1 MKYESLKSLFYQ
13 DYNNF
18 DNNYKNRL
26 NNPVAVK
33 TNLFIHPFDKK
44 RQKRLLEKYEIFYL
58 PNSEISILLQ
68 DIFTNTKKI
77 ENIRA
82 RLPRV
87 AEQQLFM
94 TNLVNELQST
104 NEIEGVRSTKK
115 EINAVMSRIL
125 KKDYA
130 NQRFEGLVKQYLNL
144 QNEEEVSIKNPSDF
158 RKIWDSLLSNA
169 EVDAQPDGKFFRKD
183 FVYITDGNRNVHEGD
198 KNEEQIISDLDSLIS
213 ELHDNTIPAI
223 PRYLIAHYFYEYIHP
238 FYDGNGRTGRYIL
251 CSYLASILDPL
262 TAITFSSTIAKKKS
276 TYYKAFTEMSD
287 PHNRGEATIL
297 IIKLLEV
304 LKKGQLDL
312 LDTMKHDQ
320 ELLNK
325 SFEFIKNLELSDN
338 AKNILFIYFQQT
350 IFGTD
355 LEKINDNDLAKQL
368 DLSRYMMTQALDE
381 LSEKDLIRE
390 VSKKPK
396 THILSAKIENEL

>member
-58 PNSEISILLQ
+58 PNSEILILLQ

-169 EVDAQPDGKFFRKD
+169 
-183 FVYITDGNRNVHEGD
+183 EGD

-312 LDTMKHDQ
+312 LDAMKHDQ